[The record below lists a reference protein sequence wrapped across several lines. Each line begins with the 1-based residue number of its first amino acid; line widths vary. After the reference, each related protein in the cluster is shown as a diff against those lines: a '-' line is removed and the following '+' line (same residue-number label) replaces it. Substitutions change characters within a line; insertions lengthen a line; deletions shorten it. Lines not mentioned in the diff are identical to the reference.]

1 MGHTDQIRLSASSSS
16 GPLTAG
22 GGRLALY
29 LFFGTYRSLCQS
41 FRAKAGLHKAVVKK
55 LFVFCWG
62 LLGFLVEHA
71 GTRATFVK
79 CFIARRKTPKIDFK
93 LFAGYSFLK
102 TISYIGERPW
112 MIKKDHP
119 RFPTNC
125 TAKNVV
131 FQTKHEMS
139 AQQPLML
146 LPHCVIEQ
154 ILSWT
159 LELKNVVNWRR
170 KLLKLSEYGRLAVEA

>member
-1 MGHTDQIRLSASSSS
+1 
-16 GPLTAG
+16 
-22 GGRLALY
+22 
-29 LFFGTYRSLCQS
+29 
-41 FRAKAGLHKAVVKK
+41 
-55 LFVFCWG
+55 
-62 LLGFLVEHA
+62 
-71 GTRATFVK
+71 
-79 CFIARRKTPKIDFK
+79 
-93 LFAGYSFLK
+93 
-102 TISYIGERPW
+102 